1 MATRASDADR
11 ADVAN
16 LLREAA
22 AEGRLTIS
30 ELADRISAA
39 MAART
44 YAELHQCLRELPDYN
59 SYKPWQ
65 KIQHSKVQIVN
76 PGHRRQRRGGLAILG
91 PLVVIAVGFAML
103 SVLSGFV
110 ASLVLLPIRVFL
122 YLVLFVLLFRL
133 VRFLMHVLR

>member
-1 MATRASDADR
+1 MTTRASDADR

-30 ELADRISAA
+30 ELSDRISAA

-65 KIQHSKVQIVN
+65 KAQHSKVQIVN
-76 PGHRRQRRGGLAILG
+76 PGHRRQGRGGLAILG
-91 PLVVIAVGFAML
+91 PLVIIAIGFAML
-103 SVLSGFV
+103 TALSGVV
-110 ASLVLLPIRVFL
+110 ASLVLLPIRMFL

-133 VRFLMHVLR
+133 ARFLLHALR